1 MTLNKKRILIT
12 RPTEQADTLSQL
24 ISSNDGVSIQLPTIQ
39 IRPLEKTKE
48 LLKDINDLKL
58 SDFIIF
64 VSRNAVKVAFD
75 NFLNN
80 IEIFSS
86 IKIVALGPGTMREL
100 AARGF
105 KDIIYSNQADTEG
118 LLMLKE
124 IQDKRISGKKISI
137 VRGVGGRELLARN
150 LKERGAN
157 VKYIDI
163 YKRSLPH
170 YDQTEL
176 DEVWCKKKPDIILVT
191 SIDILDNLMILF
203 KNYKNEL
210 LDTPLVV
217 ISDRVSKYAKKN
229 GFISKICI
237 VKEKEDSGIFQC
249 LLEIAGE

>member
-75 NFLNN
+75 HFLNN
-80 IEIFSS
+80 IEIFSN

-124 IQDKRISGKKISI
+124 MQDKRISSKRVSI
-137 VRGVGGRELLARN
+137 VRGVGGRELLASN
-150 LKERGAN
+150 LKKRGAN
-157 VKYIDI
+157 VKYIDL

-170 YDQTEL
+170 YEQTEL
-176 DEVWCKKKPDIILVT
+176 DEVWCKKKTRYNT
-191 SIDILDNLMILF
+191 SN
-203 KNYKNEL
+203 KH
-210 LDTPLVV
+210 
-217 ISDRVSKYAKKN
+217 
-229 GFISKICI
+229 
-237 VKEKEDSGIFQC
+237 
-249 LLEIAGE
+249 

>member
-124 IQDKRISGKKISI
+124 IQDKRISGKKVSI

-163 YKRSLPH
+163 YKLSLIH
-170 YDQTEL
+170 
-176 DEVWCKKKPDIILVT
+176 I
-191 SIDILDNLMILF
+191 
-203 KNYKNEL
+203 
-210 LDTPLVV
+210 
-217 ISDRVSKYAKKN
+217 
-229 GFISKICI
+229 
-237 VKEKEDSGIFQC
+237 
-249 LLEIAGE
+249 

>member
-100 AARGF
+100 AASGF
-105 KDIIYSNQADTEG
+105 KDIIYSYLYI
-118 LLMLKE
+118 LL
-124 IQDKRISGKKISI
+124 
-137 VRGVGGRELLARN
+137 
-150 LKERGAN
+150 
-157 VKYIDI
+157 Y
-163 YKRSLPH
+163 
-170 YDQTEL
+170 
-176 DEVWCKKKPDIILVT
+176 
-191 SIDILDNLMILF
+191 
-203 KNYKNEL
+203 
-210 LDTPLVV
+210 
-217 ISDRVSKYAKKN
+217 
-229 GFISKICI
+229 
-237 VKEKEDSGIFQC
+237 
-249 LLEIAGE
+249 